1 MWLPKTD
8 ATTKG
13 TRSGSVAIAID
24 NDKTSQN
31 ALKWTMENL
40 TSRGQTLALIHV
52 VPKSQSSSDI
62 EEGITHKQQIEK
74 ETKHLFVSFHC
85 FCSRKEIN
93 CLDVVLEDV
102 DKVKAI
108 VEYVTVSAIENLV
121 LGAPSRNSFMRRFKT
136 DLPTS
141 VSKAAPDFCNVY
153 VIAKSKISSL
163 RSSSRPAPYH
173 PSVLSEFDNHE
184 TTENKHK
191 TREATTPAYSRGRR
205 SVDSDGPRS
214 GFVKPPQG
222 HMKLMGDFSDSESEY
237 SFINASQQGSDI
249 SYISSGRPS
258 VDRSSFTYDLPDSA
272 RTSRMSTSSEQSIGS
287 NRLGIKFTDL
297 GFLNNASTASE
308 ESGRTSC
315 SYSSQSLGD
324 VEAQMRRLRLELK
337 QTMDMYSSACRE
349 ALTARNEATEL
360 QRLRSE
366 EERRM
371 EELKMTEETAMSM
384 VEKERA
390 KARTATEAAEAA
402 HRLAEAEAK
411 RRLNAEMKVLKE
423 NDSFPRHSIVRYR
436 KYSVQEIEE
445 GTGNFAESRK
455 VGEGGYGP
463 VFRGHLDHTS
473 VAVKVLRPDAAQGRS
488 QFHKEVEVLSCIR
501 HPNMVLLLGAC
512 PEYGILVYE
521 YMAKGS
527 LDDRLFR
534 RGNTPAISWQLRFRI
549 AAEIATGLLFLH
561 QTKPEPIVHRD
572 LKPGNVLLDHNYVS
586 KISDVGLARLVPAV
600 AENVTQCRATS
611 AAGTFCY
618 IDPEYQQTGMLGVKS
633 DVYSLGIML
642 LQLLTAKQPM
652 GLAYYVEQ
660 AVEEGKLID
669 MLDPAVPDWPL
680 EEAMSLAKLSLQCAE
695 LRRKD
700 RPDLGKEVMPVLN
713 RLREMGEESLESVYY
728 AGHGPMSHSSQV
740 SYTSLRGTKMGQGK
754 EVKTR
759 PDPQVE
765 IQERG
770 EIFFFYRPKVN
781 KEEAHSVD
789 DVQRLYIVMRP
800 ESGENPVEEKQDPLS
815 GKEGSGDEDENNSS
829 KKGGEGGHG
838 VEKVNIEKQ
847 ILLRFIVMGK
857 KTLPDPSK
865 KSQPFWGFVEM
876 VTKKVEDVK
885 EALKG
890 EEYQTKTRGHRHNPP
905 ARAVGEGIYRILRH
919 KPYPTRKHHTHLVY
933 KLEYPSPTEK
943 HEPQE
948 SMNIEPEGSF
958 LIQVRNPEQGK
969 GGRGSGFRGLKR
981 KRKAQFP
988 AHLQAHLG
996 HTRFGAADPPDFLN
1010 YEGCEFL
1017 LISAS
1022 DDIEKELG
1030 VELESGANANAAEE
1044 TKSEQSQTG
1053 AKQKPKKLPTATELI
1068 SHYQKRGLEP
1078 AEASVKVVE
1087 DLQNALVRVV
1097 SSSKNNAS
1105 SKDKLLTDA
1114 RKIDA
1119 INGRLAVVDA
1129 KLETKPGYVETFVLG
1144 LASGAALNGI
1154 NAVWPHVTRGI
1165 GQVWS
1170 TVKSGTDPSSAS

>member
-337 QTMDMYSSACRE
+337 QTMD
-349 ALTARNEATEL
+349 
-360 QRLRSE
+360 
-366 EERRM
+366 
-371 EELKMTEETAMSM
+371 
-384 VEKERA
+384 
-390 KARTATEAAEAA
+390 
-402 HRLAEAEAK
+402 
-411 RRLNAEMKVLKE
+411 
-423 NDSFPRHSIVRYR
+423 I
-436 KYSVQEIEE
+436 
-445 GTGNFAESRK
+445 
-455 VGEGGYGP
+455 
-463 VFRGHLDHTS
+463 
-473 VAVKVLRPDAAQGRS
+473 
-488 QFHKEVEVLSCIR
+488 
-501 HPNMVLLLGAC
+501 
-512 PEYGILVYE
+512 
-521 YMAKGS
+521 
-527 LDDRLFR
+527 

-660 AVEEGKLID
+660 AVEEGKLKD

-680 EEAMSLAKLSLQCAE
+680 EEATSLAKLSLQCAE

-740 SYTSLRGTKMGQGK
+740 SYTSEGRSA
-754 EVKTR
+754 
-759 PDPQVE
+759 P
-765 IQERG
+765 
-770 EIFFFYRPKVN
+770 
-781 KEEAHSVD
+781 
-789 DVQRLYIVMRP
+789 YI
-800 ESGENPVEEKQDPLS
+800 SNAGSSISN
-815 GKEGSGDEDENNSS
+815 EGST
-829 KKGGEGGHG
+829 
-838 VEKVNIEKQ
+838 
-847 ILLRFIVMGK
+847 M
-857 KTLPDPSK
+857 
-865 KSQPFWGFVEM
+865 
-876 VTKKVEDVK
+876 
-885 EALKG
+885 
-890 EEYQTKTRGHRHNPP
+890 
-905 ARAVGEGIYRILRH
+905 
-919 KPYPTRKHHTHLVY
+919 
-933 KLEYPSPTEK
+933 
-943 HEPQE
+943 
-948 SMNIEPEGSF
+948 
-958 LIQVRNPEQGK
+958 
-969 GGRGSGFRGLKR
+969 
-981 KRKAQFP
+981 
-988 AHLQAHLG
+988 
-996 HTRFGAADPPDFLN
+996 
-1010 YEGCEFL
+1010 
-1017 LISAS
+1017 
-1022 DDIEKELG
+1022 
-1030 VELESGANANAAEE
+1030 
-1044 TKSEQSQTG
+1044 
-1053 AKQKPKKLPTATELI
+1053 
-1068 SHYQKRGLEP
+1068 SHP
-1078 AEASVKVVE
+1078 
-1087 DLQNALVRVV
+1087 
-1097 SSSKNNAS
+1097 
-1105 SKDKLLTDA
+1105 
-1114 RKIDA
+1114 
-1119 INGRLAVVDA
+1119 
-1129 KLETKPGYVETFVLG
+1129 
-1144 LASGAALNGI
+1144 
-1154 NAVWPHVTRGI
+1154 
-1165 GQVWS
+1165 
-1170 TVKSGTDPSSAS
+1170 

>member
-121 LGAPSRNSFMRRFKT
+121 LGAPSRNSFMRVFFFKILIINRRFKT

-184 TTENKHK
+184 TNENKHK

-297 GFLNNASTASE
+297 GCLNNASTASE

-349 ALTARNEATEL
+349 ALTARNE
-360 QRLRSE
+360 
-366 EERRM
+366 
-371 EELKMTEETAMSM
+371 
-384 VEKERA
+384 
-390 KARTATEAAEAA
+390 
-402 HRLAEAEAK
+402 
-411 RRLNAEMKVLKE
+411 
-423 NDSFPRHSIVRYR
+423 
-436 KYSVQEIEE
+436 
-445 GTGNFAESRK
+445 
-455 VGEGGYGP
+455 
-463 VFRGHLDHTS
+463 
-473 VAVKVLRPDAAQGRS
+473 
-488 QFHKEVEVLSCIR
+488 
-501 HPNMVLLLGAC
+501 
-512 PEYGILVYE
+512 
-521 YMAKGS
+521 
-527 LDDRLFR
+527 
-534 RGNTPAISWQLRFRI
+534 
-549 AAEIATGLLFLH
+549 
-561 QTKPEPIVHRD
+561 
-572 LKPGNVLLDHNYVS
+572 
-586 KISDVGLARLVPAV
+586 
-600 AENVTQCRATS
+600 
-611 AAGTFCY
+611 
-618 IDPEYQQTGMLGVKS
+618 
-633 DVYSLGIML
+633 
-642 LQLLTAKQPM
+642 
-652 GLAYYVEQ
+652 
-660 AVEEGKLID
+660 
-669 MLDPAVPDWPL
+669 
-680 EEAMSLAKLSLQCAE
+680 
-695 LRRKD
+695 
-700 RPDLGKEVMPVLN
+700 
-713 RLREMGEESLESVYY
+713 
-728 AGHGPMSHSSQV
+728 
-740 SYTSLRGTKMGQGK
+740 LRGTTMGQGK

-759 PDPQVE
+759 QDPQVE

-789 DVQRLYIVMRP
+789 DVQRLCIVMRP

-815 GKEGSGDEDENNSS
+815 GKEGSGDEDEDDNNSS

-876 VTKKVEDVK
+876 VTKNVEDVK

-890 EEYQTKTRGHRHNPP
+890 EEYQTKTRGHRHKPP

-919 KPYPTRKHHTHLVY
+919 KPTPTRKHHTHLVY
-933 KLEYPSPTEK
+933 KLEFPSRTEK

-958 LIQVRNPEQGK
+958 LIQVRNPEQGR
-969 GGRGSGFRGLKR
+969 GGRGSEFRGLKR

-1022 DDIEKELG
+1022 DDIEEELG
-1030 VELESGANANAAEE
+1030 VELESEGEGDE
-1044 TKSEQSQTG
+1044 SSCD
-1053 AKQKPKKLPTATELI
+1053 L
-1068 SHYQKRGLEP
+1068 
-1078 AEASVKVVE
+1078 VKTFG
-1087 DLQNALVRVV
+1087 D
-1097 SSSKNNAS
+1097 
-1105 SKDKLLTDA
+1105 D
-1114 RKIDA
+1114 
-1119 INGRLAVVDA
+1119 VDA
-1129 KLETKPGYVETFVLG
+1129 TPLL
-1144 LASGAALNGI
+1144 
-1154 NAVWPHVTRGI
+1154 RGT
-1165 GQVWS
+1165 W
-1170 TVKSGTDPSSAS
+1170 D

>member
-423 NDSFPRHSIVRYR
+423 NDSLPRHSIVRYR

-488 QFHKEVEVLSCIR
+488 Q
-501 HPNMVLLLGAC
+501 
-512 PEYGILVYE
+512 
-521 YMAKGS
+521 
-527 LDDRLFR
+527 

-660 AVEEGKLID
+660 AVEEGKLKD

-680 EEAMSLAKLSLQCAE
+680 EEATSLAKLSLQCAE

-740 SYTSLRGTKMGQGK
+740 SYTSEGRSA
-754 EVKTR
+754 
-759 PDPQVE
+759 P
-765 IQERG
+765 
-770 EIFFFYRPKVN
+770 
-781 KEEAHSVD
+781 
-789 DVQRLYIVMRP
+789 YI
-800 ESGENPVEEKQDPLS
+800 SNAGSSISN
-815 GKEGSGDEDENNSS
+815 EGST
-829 KKGGEGGHG
+829 
-838 VEKVNIEKQ
+838 
-847 ILLRFIVMGK
+847 M
-857 KTLPDPSK
+857 
-865 KSQPFWGFVEM
+865 
-876 VTKKVEDVK
+876 
-885 EALKG
+885 
-890 EEYQTKTRGHRHNPP
+890 
-905 ARAVGEGIYRILRH
+905 
-919 KPYPTRKHHTHLVY
+919 
-933 KLEYPSPTEK
+933 
-943 HEPQE
+943 
-948 SMNIEPEGSF
+948 
-958 LIQVRNPEQGK
+958 
-969 GGRGSGFRGLKR
+969 
-981 KRKAQFP
+981 
-988 AHLQAHLG
+988 
-996 HTRFGAADPPDFLN
+996 
-1010 YEGCEFL
+1010 
-1017 LISAS
+1017 
-1022 DDIEKELG
+1022 
-1030 VELESGANANAAEE
+1030 
-1044 TKSEQSQTG
+1044 
-1053 AKQKPKKLPTATELI
+1053 
-1068 SHYQKRGLEP
+1068 SHP
-1078 AEASVKVVE
+1078 
-1087 DLQNALVRVV
+1087 
-1097 SSSKNNAS
+1097 
-1105 SKDKLLTDA
+1105 
-1114 RKIDA
+1114 
-1119 INGRLAVVDA
+1119 
-1129 KLETKPGYVETFVLG
+1129 
-1144 LASGAALNGI
+1144 
-1154 NAVWPHVTRGI
+1154 
-1165 GQVWS
+1165 
-1170 TVKSGTDPSSAS
+1170 

>member
-62 EEGITHKQQIEK
+62 EEGITHKQQLEK
-74 ETKHLFVSFHC
+74 QTKHLFVSFHC

-184 TTENKHK
+184 TSENRHK
-191 TREATTPAYSRGRR
+191 TRETTTPAYSKARR
-205 SVDSDGPRS
+205 SVDSDVPRS
-214 GFVKPPQG
+214 VFAKPPQG
-222 HMKLMGDFSDSESEY
+222 HMKVMGDFSDSESEF
-237 SFINASQQGSDI
+237 SFISASQQGSDI

-272 RTSRMSTSSEQSIGS
+272 RTSRMSTSSEQSMGS

-297 GFLNNASTASE
+297 GFLNNASSASE

-402 HRLAEAEAK
+402 RRLAEAEAK
-411 RRLNAEMKVLKE
+411 RRLNAEMKVLQE

-436 KYSVQEIEE
+436 KYSVKEIEE
-445 GTGNFAESRK
+445 GTANFAESRK

-600 AENVTQCRATS
+600 AENVTQYRATS

-660 AVEEGKLID
+660 AIEEGKLKE

-680 EEAMSLAKLSLQCAE
+680 EEAMDLAKLSLQCAE
-695 LRRKD
+695 LRRRD

-740 SYTSLRGTKMGQGK
+740 SYISEGRSAPYISNAGSSISNGGSSMSN
-754 EVKTR
+754 
-759 PDPQVE
+759 P
-765 IQERG
+765 
-770 EIFFFYRPKVN
+770 
-781 KEEAHSVD
+781 SV
-789 DVQRLYIVMRP
+789 
-800 ESGENPVEEKQDPLS
+800 
-815 GKEGSGDEDENNSS
+815 
-829 KKGGEGGHG
+829 
-838 VEKVNIEKQ
+838 
-847 ILLRFIVMGK
+847 
-857 KTLPDPSK
+857 
-865 KSQPFWGFVEM
+865 
-876 VTKKVEDVK
+876 
-885 EALKG
+885 
-890 EEYQTKTRGHRHNPP
+890 
-905 ARAVGEGIYRILRH
+905 
-919 KPYPTRKHHTHLVY
+919 
-933 KLEYPSPTEK
+933 
-943 HEPQE
+943 
-948 SMNIEPEGSF
+948 
-958 LIQVRNPEQGK
+958 
-969 GGRGSGFRGLKR
+969 
-981 KRKAQFP
+981 
-988 AHLQAHLG
+988 
-996 HTRFGAADPPDFLN
+996 
-1010 YEGCEFL
+1010 
-1017 LISAS
+1017 
-1022 DDIEKELG
+1022 
-1030 VELESGANANAAEE
+1030 
-1044 TKSEQSQTG
+1044 
-1053 AKQKPKKLPTATELI
+1053 
-1068 SHYQKRGLEP
+1068 
-1078 AEASVKVVE
+1078 
-1087 DLQNALVRVV
+1087 
-1097 SSSKNNAS
+1097 
-1105 SKDKLLTDA
+1105 
-1114 RKIDA
+1114 
-1119 INGRLAVVDA
+1119 
-1129 KLETKPGYVETFVLG
+1129 
-1144 LASGAALNGI
+1144 
-1154 NAVWPHVTRGI
+1154 
-1165 GQVWS
+1165 
-1170 TVKSGTDPSSAS
+1170 

>member
-52 VPKSQSSSDI
+52 VPKSQSSDI
-62 EEGITHKQQIEK
+62 EEGITHKQQLEK
-74 ETKHLFVSFHC
+74 QTKHLFVSFHC
-85 FCSRKEIN
+85 FCTRKEIN

-173 PSVLSEFDNHE
+173 PSILSDFENQE
-184 TTENKHK
+184 AIASENKHK
-191 TREATTPAYSRGRR
+191 TPTTPAYTRGRR
-205 SVDSDGPRS
+205 SVDSDGPRPV
-214 GFVKPPQG
+214 FAKPPQG
-222 HMKLMGDFSDSESEY
+222 HMKVMGDFSDSESEY

-402 HRLAEAEAK
+402 HRLAETEAK
-411 RRLNAEMKVLKE
+411 RRLNAEMKVLQE

-436 KYSVQEIEE
+436 KYSVKEIEE
-445 GTGNFAESRK
+445 GTANFAESRK

-527 LDDRLFR
+527 LEDRLFR

-600 AENVTQCRATS
+600 AENVTQYRATS

-660 AVEEGKLID
+660 AIEEGKLKD

-680 EEAMSLAKLSLQCAE
+680 EEAMALAKLSLQCAE
-695 LRRKD
+695 LRRRD

-713 RLREMGEESLESVYY
+713 RLREMGEESIESVYY

-740 SYTSLRGTKMGQGK
+740 SYTSEGRSA
-754 EVKTR
+754 
-759 PDPQVE
+759 P
-765 IQERG
+765 
-770 EIFFFYRPKVN
+770 
-781 KEEAHSVD
+781 
-789 DVQRLYIVMRP
+789 YI
-800 ESGENPVEEKQDPLS
+800 SNAGSSISN
-815 GKEGSGDEDENNSS
+815 EGSS
-829 KKGGEGGHG
+829 
-838 VEKVNIEKQ
+838 
-847 ILLRFIVMGK
+847 
-857 KTLPDPSK
+857 
-865 KSQPFWGFVEM
+865 
-876 VTKKVEDVK
+876 
-885 EALKG
+885 
-890 EEYQTKTRGHRHNPP
+890 
-905 ARAVGEGIYRILRH
+905 
-919 KPYPTRKHHTHLVY
+919 
-933 KLEYPSPTEK
+933 
-943 HEPQE
+943 
-948 SMNIEPEGSF
+948 
-958 LIQVRNPEQGK
+958 
-969 GGRGSGFRGLKR
+969 
-981 KRKAQFP
+981 
-988 AHLQAHLG
+988 
-996 HTRFGAADPPDFLN
+996 
-1010 YEGCEFL
+1010 
-1017 LISAS
+1017 
-1022 DDIEKELG
+1022 
-1030 VELESGANANAAEE
+1030 
-1044 TKSEQSQTG
+1044 
-1053 AKQKPKKLPTATELI
+1053 I
-1068 SHYQKRGLEP
+1068 SHP
-1078 AEASVKVVE
+1078 
-1087 DLQNALVRVV
+1087 
-1097 SSSKNNAS
+1097 
-1105 SKDKLLTDA
+1105 
-1114 RKIDA
+1114 
-1119 INGRLAVVDA
+1119 
-1129 KLETKPGYVETFVLG
+1129 
-1144 LASGAALNGI
+1144 
-1154 NAVWPHVTRGI
+1154 
-1165 GQVWS
+1165 
-1170 TVKSGTDPSSAS
+1170 